1 MPDPSSASK
10 PTAASLKKELSE
22 SLETLKKDFENLKHF
37 VEEIAPEGVPSSLSL
52 TKDDLRD
59 LLSVTLEIQDASSN
73 IEFEA
78 SKIKETLDRFVV

>member
-1 MPDPSSASK
+1 MTDSSTSK

-37 VEEIAPEGVPSSLSL
+37 VEELAPEGDPGSLSL
-52 TKDDLRD
+52 TKDDLSD

-78 SKIKETLDRFVV
+78 SKIKETLDRISV

>member
-1 MPDPSSASK
+1 MTETPPIAM

-37 VEEIAPEGVPSSLSL
+37 VEEIAPEGVPGSLSL

-73 IEFEA
+73 IEYEA

>member
-1 MPDPSSASK
+1 MTETSPTSK
-10 PTAASLKKELSE
+10 PTAAGLKKELSE

-37 VEEIAPEGVPSSLSL
+37 VEELAPEGVPGSLTL

-78 SKIKETLDRFVV
+78 SKIKETLDRFAV